1 MSVIEEIKQYVDKAG
16 PIPNHK
22 GYDMRLNELF
32 ALKEAA
38 DEDWTEAFIL
48 AFNYGRAKGYR
59 AAKRRLT

>member
-32 ALKEAA
+32 ALKEA
-38 DEDWTEAFIL
+38 FIL